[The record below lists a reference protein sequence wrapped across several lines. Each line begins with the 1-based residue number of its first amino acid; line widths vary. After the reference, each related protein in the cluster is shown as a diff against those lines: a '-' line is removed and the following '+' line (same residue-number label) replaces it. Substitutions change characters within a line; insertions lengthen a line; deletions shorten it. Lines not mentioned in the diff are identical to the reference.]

1 MSSVISAVPQG
12 GAVWEFGGLGMEVA
26 RPRTVPQ
33 SGSGAGSLWQSYF
46 LSRLGQARDVT
57 MKQFM
62 HEMAFS

>member
-1 MSSVISAVPQG
+1 
-12 GAVWEFGGLGMEVA
+12 MEVA